1 MGEVI
6 QSVVYDSHRTDV
18 LAAHASRDFSSLA
31 NGLIEFT
38 IVLGVRGVAAGEENP
53 EGCAFWI
60 ISLLVSN
67 NVKARGTSIEIRGN
81 DGLSGRFDT
90 LFSLQL
96 ASGDGGIN
104 CHA

>member
-38 IVLGVRGVAAGEENP
+38 IVLGVRGVAAGEEGP
-53 EGCAFWI
+53 EGCAFWVTGLFVLDNI
-60 ISLLVSN
+60 
-67 NVKARGTSIEIRGN
+67 KARGTSVKVRGN
-81 DGLSGRFDT
+81 DSLSGRYDA

-104 CHA
+104 CHN